1 MFTII
6 WILLQLKESMGQI
19 HKLLHN
25 SYTKVLSEDLKLR
38 SQESLDNETEYSS
51 ATEGGHGIARSI
63 PRRDAYASYIR
74 VTL

>member
-1 MFTII
+1 
-6 WILLQLKESMGQI
+6 MGQI
-19 HKLLHN
+19 HKLLYN
-25 SYTKVLSEDLKLR
+25 SYIKVLSEDFKFR

-63 PRRDAYASYIR
+63 PRRDAYASYIC